1 MRSGDYIVTADWT
14 DEFAH
19 GKYDIKYADIIKRTK
34 LCKFKFYRYDAGERV
49 LLSEDLPVF
58 ETMKDKLTELFIDA
72 RDESPNATP
81 FEWNDYLEKLVNGRK

>member
-1 MRSGDYIVTADWT
+1 M
-14 DEFAH
+14 
-19 GKYDIKYADIIKRTK
+19 
-34 LCKFKFYRYDAGERV
+34 
-49 LLSEDLPVF
+49 LSEDLPVF